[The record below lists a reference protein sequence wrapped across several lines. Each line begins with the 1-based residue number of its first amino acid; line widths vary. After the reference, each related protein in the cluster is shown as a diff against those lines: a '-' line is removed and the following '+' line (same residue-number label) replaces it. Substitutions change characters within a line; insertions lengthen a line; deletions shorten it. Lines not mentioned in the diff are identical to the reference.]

1 MAASS
6 KFRAA
11 SRRRAKTSRLHGFTL
26 IEILAVVAIL
36 ALVAAFVVPNLS
48 GFRMRALRGE
58 AQQLAGH
65 LELARQRAIMTG
77 VPHRVW
83 LELDQSEYRLEWL
96 AQDTG
101 AAELAAADEPREEL
115 DLNGNTPLVLA
126 APPAP
131 VLDFQP
137 IPGNFG
143 RTQVIAEPFY
153 FEAVE
158 TPTER
163 VERGEVSIE
172 FARDGS
178 ADYTEIYLQDAQG
191 HQLTLD
197 VHPLDDRVRIHRDD
211 EAL

>member
-1 MAASS
+1 MAA
-6 KFRAA
+6 
-11 SRRRAKTSRLHGFTL
+11 RRSQRGFTL

-36 ALVAAFVVPNLS
+36 ALVAAFVVPNLG

-58 AQQLAGH
+58 AAQLASH

-96 AQDTG
+96 AQDPETADLEATG
-101 AAELAAADEPREEL
+101 RPDEL
-115 DLNGNTPLVLA
+115 DLNGNTPLDLA

-131 VLDFQP
+131 VLDYQP
-137 IPGNFG
+137 VPGNFG
-143 RTQVIAEPFY
+143 RLRVVADPFY

-158 TPTER
+158 TPEGR
-163 VERGEVSIE
+163 IERGEVSIG
-172 FARDGS
+172 FARDGT

-191 HQLTLD
+191 DQIALD
-197 VHPLDDRVRIHRDD
+197 VQPLDDRVRIRRD
-211 EAL
+211 EEL

>member
-1 MAASS
+1 MAARSQ
-6 KFRAA
+6 R
-11 SRRRAKTSRLHGFTL
+11 GFTL

-36 ALVAAFVVPNLS
+36 ALVAAFVVPNLG

-96 AQDTG
+96 SQDPGSTG
-101 AAELAAADEPREEL
+101 RSEVEAPSEEL
-115 DLNGNTPLVLA
+115 DLNGNTPLEFA
-126 APPAP
+126 APPGP
-131 VLDFQP
+131 LLDYQP

-143 RTQVIAEPFY
+143 RTQVVAEPFY

-163 VERGEVSIE
+163 VERGEVSID

-191 HQLTLD
+191 DQITLD

-211 EAL
+211 DQEL

>member
-1 MAASS
+1 M
-6 KFRAA
+6 R
-11 SRRRAKTSRLHGFTL
+11 SRRGFTL
-26 IEILAVVAIL
+26 IEILAVIAIL
-36 ALVAAFVVPNLS
+36 ALVAAFVIPNLG

-58 AQQLAGH
+58 AQQLAAQ

-83 LELDQSEYRLEWL
+83 LELDQAEYRLEWL
-96 AQDTG
+96 AEDSESAEI
-101 AAELAAADEPREEL
+101 AAERPQEKL
-115 DLNGNTPLVLA
+115 DLDGNTPLVLA

-191 HQLTLD
+191 DQLTLD

-211 EAL
+211 DEER

>member
-1 MAASS
+1 MAG
-6 KFRAA
+6 
-11 SRRRAKTSRLHGFTL
+11 RRSQRGFTL

-36 ALVAAFVVPNLS
+36 ALVAAFVVPNLG

-58 AQQLAGH
+58 AARLASH

-83 LELDQSEYRLEWL
+83 LELEQSEYRLEWL
-96 AQDTG
+96 AQDPET
-101 AAELAAADEPREEL
+101 ADLESPEPDEL
-115 DLNGNTPLVLA
+115 DLNGNTPLDLA

-131 VLDFQP
+131 VLDYQP

-143 RTQVIAEPFY
+143 KLQVVSEPFY

-158 TPTER
+158 TPEGR
-163 VERGEVSIE
+163 IERGEVSIG
-172 FARDGS
+172 FARDGT

-191 HQLTLD
+191 DQIALD
-197 VHPLDDRVRIHRDD
+197 VRPLDDRVRIRRDD
-211 EAL
+211 EL